1 MTSERQIIHSEML
14 CTTVMGF
21 KQEHLL
27 KKIALVYFLSKM
39 IGSADPVLTQWSRHD
54 ARDDKKACVSVQRER
69 DDQLFH
75 FSSKLIFWM
84 SCDEKTS
91 RTTVKER
98 DFTTWGIFWTSA
110 MQWRL
115 ILRSRYFLRLLVC
128 LSVCLFF
135 VFASLAVFSS
145 SFADAEQVLWMQLS
159 SCCAAVLRAE
169 LTMPWLTG
177 SRRLNC
183 GPVPTETPADV

>member
-1 MTSERQIIHSEML
+1 
-14 CTTVMGF
+14 MGF

-75 FSSKLIFWM
+75 FSSKFWM

-110 MQWRL
+110 MQ
-115 ILRSRYFLRLLVC
+115 
-128 LSVCLFF
+128 
-135 VFASLAVFSS
+135 
-145 SFADAEQVLWMQLS
+145 
-159 SCCAAVLRAE
+159 
-169 LTMPWLTG
+169 
-177 SRRLNC
+177 
-183 GPVPTETPADV
+183 

>member
-1 MTSERQIIHSEML
+1 
-14 CTTVMGF
+14 MGF

-39 IGSADPVLTQWSRHD
+39 IGSADQFWLSDPGTTPEMI
-54 ARDDKKACVSVQRER
+54 KKACVSVQRER

-110 MQWRL
+110 MQ
-115 ILRSRYFLRLLVC
+115 
-128 LSVCLFF
+128 
-135 VFASLAVFSS
+135 
-145 SFADAEQVLWMQLS
+145 
-159 SCCAAVLRAE
+159 
-169 LTMPWLTG
+169 
-177 SRRLNC
+177 
-183 GPVPTETPADV
+183 